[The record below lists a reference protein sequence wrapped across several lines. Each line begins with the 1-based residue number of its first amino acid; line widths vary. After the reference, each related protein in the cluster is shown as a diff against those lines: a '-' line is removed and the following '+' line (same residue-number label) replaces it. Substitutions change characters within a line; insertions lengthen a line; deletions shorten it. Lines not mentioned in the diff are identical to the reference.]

1 MSAKREKGK
10 KERNFSQV
18 GDNLGE
24 TKDAKAK
31 NNGKEEEK
39 EIKELEGKNII
50 NNKQEEIK
58 EKKEGKSTEKS
69 KKEDVLEKYA
79 KRIEELEEENRTLK
93 DQLLRKQAD
102 FENFRKRMFREKEDA
117 IKYANSKLL
126 LDLTGI
132 IDDFERA
139 IQSAESS
146 KDFNSFFEGV
156 SMIEKQM
163 TSMLEKRW
171 GLKRFSSIG
180 ETFDPERHEAIA
192 MEESDKYDKSVVL
205 EDYQKGYMLHDRLLR
220 PARVKVSKPVAVLEN
235 SEGNEENNKS
245 N

>member
-10 KERNFSQV
+10 KERNFSHDVEERIESKRIEESAQ
-18 GDNLGE
+18 
-24 TKDAKAK
+24 
-31 NNGKEEEK
+31 EEK
-39 EIKELEGKNII
+39 VESLKGNNI
-50 NNKQEEIK
+50 NEKDTQEKKEEIK
-58 EKKEGKSTEKS
+58 AEELKGKDDT
-69 KKEDVLEKYA
+69 LEKYK

-139 IQSAESS
+139 IQSAENS

-156 SMIEKQM
+156 SMIEKRM

-235 SEGNEENNKS
+235 SEGDEENNKS

>member
-1 MSAKREKGK
+1 MSAKKEKQKKGK
-10 KERNFSQV
+10 NISQV
-18 GDNLGE
+18 E
-24 TKDAKAK
+24 VK
-31 NNGKEEEK
+31 NIEEK
-39 EIKELEGKNII
+39 EEDTVVNTDEQK
-50 NNKQEEIK
+50 K
-58 EKKEGKSTEKS
+58 EKEKEKRNSIDTE
-69 KKEDVLEKYA
+69 LEKYK

-102 FENFRKRMFREKEDA
+102 FENFRKRMFREKEES

-139 IQSAESS
+139 IQSAENSR
-146 KDFNSFFEGV
+146 DFDSFFEGV

-163 TSMLEKRW
+163 TNMLEKRW

-180 ETFDPERHEAIA
+180 EAFNPEKHEAIA
-192 MEESDKYDKSVVL
+192 MEESDKYDHSVVL

-220 PARVKVSKPVAVLEN
+220 PARVKVSKPVAVAETG
-235 SEGNEENNKS
+235 EGEKEINEENNKS